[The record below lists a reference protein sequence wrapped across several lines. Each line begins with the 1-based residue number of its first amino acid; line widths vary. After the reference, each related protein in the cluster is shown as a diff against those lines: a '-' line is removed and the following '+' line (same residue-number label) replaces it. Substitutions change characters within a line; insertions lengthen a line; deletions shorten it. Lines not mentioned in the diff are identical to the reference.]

1 MSTIATFKKLAARDL
16 AALLLCLLSWSLYL
30 PLHAQGGWTATLIA
44 LPTAALTVLVGFLGH
59 EWGHL
64 LGALGARAA
73 VYAPRTLT
81 GLFLFHFDTRL
92 NDRQQFL
99 AMSAGGFIF
108 SIIFMATLIVLL
120 PLHSLA
126 GGLAVGVAAI
136 GLVATAL
143 TEVPLAWRVANGA
156 DLPTGPV
163 YEPIAEA

>member
-1 MSTIATFKKLAARDL
+1 MSTTALHTFKKLAARDL
-16 AALLLCLLSWSLYL
+16 AAVLICLLLWSLYL
-30 PLHAQGGWTATLIA
+30 TLRAQDNWLALVMA
-44 LPTAALTVLVGFLGH
+44 LPTAAATVLVGFLGH

-64 LGALGARAA
+64 LGALGARAT

-120 PLHSLA
+120 PL
-126 GGLAVGVAAI
+126 
-136 GLVATAL
+136 
-143 TEVPLAWRVANGA
+143 
-156 DLPTGPV
+156 
-163 YEPIAEA
+163 